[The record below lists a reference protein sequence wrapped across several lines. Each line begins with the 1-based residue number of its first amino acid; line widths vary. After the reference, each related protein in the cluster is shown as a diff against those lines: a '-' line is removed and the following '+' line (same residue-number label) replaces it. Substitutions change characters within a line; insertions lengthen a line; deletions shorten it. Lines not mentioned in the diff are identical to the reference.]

1 MQLVKQGFIFEAQT
15 LYGSDNYTRP
25 LCGLAETGG
34 ALGEFSSTLLRGSE
48 RDKCIVAVSIPFLIK
63 SKDTLRTLLMFHNGL
78 SVIFEILSQP
88 SHELHRNAVWCIC
101 RLSASLQ
108 IRPDIVD
115 KSTTTT
121 SMELSTSSSGILDN
135 ESYKHIPMQSTVT
148 FELDDGSTVE
158 ASRLLLCEKSDAF
171 LAMLEG
177 NFSESGKRR
186 VKLSN
191 ASRQGLD
198 TLLLAASGGN
208 FGDRSIESL
217 LDAVL
222 LADKFLMPE
231 VSDQLTE
238 TSISKLS
245 HENFSRAWS
254 WARSNAC
261 HELKTSC
268 VKTFLSAKMHND
280 ERTAAFADFTQ
291 SEFFSEL
298 LEDIREIVVGVLC
311 QK

>member
-1 MQLVKQGFIFEAQT
+1 MQIVKQGFIFEAQT
-15 LYGSDNYTRP
+15 LHGSENYTRP

-34 ALGEFSSTLLRGSE
+34 ALGEFSSTLLRGSD

-78 SVIFEILSQP
+78 SLIFEILSDP
-88 SHELHRNAVWCIC
+88 THELHKNAVWSIC
-101 RLSASLQ
+101 RLSTSLQ
-108 IRPDIVD
+108 IRPDSMD
-115 KSTTTT
+115 KSTTA
-121 SMELSTSSSGILDN
+121 MELSNSCVVLEN
-135 ESYKHIPMQSTVT
+135 EIYKHIPRRSTVT

-158 ASRLLLCEKSDAF
+158 ASRRLLCEKSDAF

-186 VKLSN
+186 VKLTN
-191 ASRQGLD
+191 ASREGLD
-198 TLLLAASGGN
+198 TLLLAANGAN

-238 TSISKLS
+238 TSLSKLS
-245 HENFSRAWS
+245 HVNFSRAWT

-268 VKTFLSAKMHND
+268 VKTFLTVKMTNED
-280 ERTAAFADFTQ
+280 RSRAFLDFSK
-291 SEFFSEL
+291 SEFFSEF
-298 LEDIREIVVGVLC
+298 LEDIREIVVGALC
-311 QK
+311 QR